1 MSISNLRVIDMG
13 QAVAGPIVTT
23 LLGDLGADVVKIE
36 RPAGDVYR
44 ISRREKDGEAF
55 NPPFELYNRNKRS
68 LCIDVKSE
76 EGLAV
81 VYDLV
86 AEADVFLQNWPPG
99 VAERLRLDYET
110 LRDIN
115 EDLIYTHVTGYGETG
130 PLANNPAMDAIA
142 QHVSG
147 FCSIM
152 GYDDDRP
159 PIRSQSS
166 LSDFFAGYNA
176 TVSTLAAL
184 LEREAGGGGQ
194 KIDVS
199 LMESMMHNMDGA
211 FEYYNNLGEVPQR
224 GGRSAFFDPDMLYGA
239 ARAADGWVCVA
250 LLLYSDRV
258 WDGYCDLLD
267 RPDLLERPEYQTD
280 DGRMADAAELTAAF
294 EEWLEGYPADEAVEL
309 LNGAGIPAARHN
321 TIPDVMELD
330 HVAEREMFVDVEHP
344 RLGTITL
351 TNTPLDL
358 SETKPRIRRHTPMLG
373 EHNAEVLGE
382 LGYSEAEVER
392 LQTEGVLTARP
403 E

>member
-1 MSISNLRVIDMG
+1 MSISDLRIIDMG

-23 LLGDLGADVVKIE
+23 LLGDLGADVIKIE
-36 RPAGDVYR
+36 RPEGDVYR
-44 ISRREKDGEAF
+44 INRREKDGEGF

-68 LCIDVKSE
+68 ICLDVKSE
-76 EGLAV
+76 EGQEI

-99 VAERLRLDYET
+99 VAERLSLDYET
-110 LRDIN
+110 LKGIN
-115 EDLIYTHVTGYGETG
+115 EDIIYTHVTGYGETG

-147 FCSIM
+147 FSSIM

-176 TVSTLAAL
+176 AISTMGAL
-184 LEREAGGGGQ
+184 LEREAGSGGQ

-211 FEYYNNLGEVPQR
+211 FEYYNILGEVPQK
-224 GGRSAFFDPDMLYGA
+224 GGRSAFFNPDMLYGG
-239 ARAADGWVCVA
+239 ARTADGWICVA

-258 WDGYCDLLD
+258 WKGYCKLLD
-267 RPDLLERPEYQTD
+267 RPDLYEKPEYQTD
-280 DGRMADAAELTAAF
+280 DGRMADAAELTALF
-294 EEWLEGYPADEAVEL
+294 EEWLEDIPADDAIEM
-309 LNGAGIPAARHN
+309 LNRVGIPAAHHN
-321 TIPDVMELD
+321 EVPDVMELD
-330 HVAEREMFVDVEHP
+330 HVNERDMFTDVDHP

-358 SETKPRIRRHTPMLG
+358 SETEPEISRHTPILG
-373 EHNAEVLGE
+373 EHNEEILRE
-382 LGYSEAEVER
+382 LGRDDDEIKH
-392 LQTEGVLTARP
+392 LKDGVLAGRDK
-403 E
+403 